1 MRLLKETNIN
11 RQKTKNEAK
20 DKRGNQKSV
29 VFLKPTVLIPFRVL
43 NLPHRSLKVWTNVN
57 PLHRKALVLET

>member
-20 DKRGNQKSV
+20 DKRGHQKSV
-29 VFLKPTVLIPFRVL
+29 VLLKPTVLIPFRVL
-43 NLPHRSLKVWTNVN
+43 NLPQK
-57 PLHRKALVLET
+57 P